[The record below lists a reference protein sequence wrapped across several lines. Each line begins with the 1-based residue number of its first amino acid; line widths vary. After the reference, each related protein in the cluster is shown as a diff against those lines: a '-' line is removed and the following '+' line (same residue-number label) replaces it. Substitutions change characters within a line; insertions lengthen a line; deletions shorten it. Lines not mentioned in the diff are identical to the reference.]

1 MSAFIAVLRRDV
13 LLALRRKAEVLTG
26 VFFFVVVASLFPLA
40 IGPEMATLR
49 PSHAPLSNA
58 IPGAT
63 PLNSATDGTPFPSAG
78 FVPSLIRSAD

>member
-1 MSAFIAVLRRDV
+1 MSAFVAVLRRDL

-49 PSHAPLSNA
+49 KVAPGEIGRA
-58 IPGAT
+58 H
-63 PLNSATDGTPFPSAG
+63 
-78 FVPSLIRSAD
+78 V